1 MDSVKS
7 QIETLMKA
15 GYRSPFFS
23 PLFMSP
29 VQTASEIQKKVDEL
43 VQPIPSETN
52 DAAG

>member
-23 PLFMSP
+23 PLFHVSS
-29 VQTASEIQKKVDEL
+29 TDSIRDSEKGRR
-43 VQPIPSETN
+43 
-52 DAAG
+52 AGTTHT